1 MKTLK
6 QKMKGIGP
14 ARRKKVE
21 ARTVTLIGDEM
32 RSPNHGEELT
42 K

>member
-21 ARTVTLIGDEM
+21 ARAATLIAEEM
-32 RSPNHGEELT
+32 TMVLPKNWTGE
-42 K
+42 

>member
-21 ARTVTLIGDEM
+21 ARTSALI
-32 RSPNHGEELT
+32 S
-42 K
+42 